1 VTGSAWPDGERP
13 GCTEIA
19 VVRPRQRVT
28 VTGTVCSTAAETIG
42 TSPTLRCGIADGSGQ
57 IDLIFLGQQ
66 RIAGLTPGRR
76 CTAEGM
82 ACVYRG
88 DLVIWNPRYTLE
100 PAAPPPDGA
109 GLAPPNAPLTRAA
122 AR

>member
-1 VTGSAWPDGERP
+1 VTGFAWPDGDRP
-13 GCTEIA
+13 DVTRIA
-19 VVRPRQRVT
+19 AVRPRHRVT
-28 VTGTVCSTAAETIG
+28 VIGTVCSTAAETLG
-42 TSPTLRCGIADGSGQ
+42 TSPSLRCAIADGSGE
-57 IDLIFLGQQ
+57 IELIFLGRQ

-100 PAAPPPDGA
+100 PAGPQAEEE
-109 GLAPPNAPLTRAA
+109 GLAPPNAPLARAA